1 MAVTE
6 NLLTGFNYG
15 LYRIYPE
22 FFACF
27 SCVHLGIDIQCGK
40 ELVQRGGGSV
50 HHECVV
56 DSLVRNI
63 TILSFNMGVLLVN
76 LGSHGE
82 AGLLFMNG
90 LGNKD
95 AGVFRSE
102 IKKKRAAV
110 FHHRNELFIADPS
123 GIEEN
128 VIAEVTDLINDLAG
142 IIDTSVISA
151 ELDNC
156 HTDRAFFFCF
166 NRIFFSNQFADIVFI
181 KAMFENA
188 ADRTES
194 ISCRFQIHRG
204 GTCQYKSTVVDGFMI
219 VSVKKN
225 DISGSENRIQHD
237 FVRCGSAVQYEV
249 CFICIVYTCRML
261 LGSQSRTFMN
271 QEITHSH
278 VGVAEVSSENVF
290 AEEIIENTSCRVFA
304 EERATLMPRAV
315 KLGISVFHIF
325 FKIFEERRKYVF
337 FIVGSGTFNLSGIE
351 IMIRFIQVDDTVYM
365 TDDVSQRTA
374 LSRYRSLGGTIFMTV
389 MVMIGPLFLYVD
401 NKPVAGR
408 FLMLACICA
417 LLGLL
422 CLQIT
427 CVWCKERVEV
437 PERPQGEKLN
447 YLHVLKEIS
456 HNKALL
462 GVMFFSLTGMIGASV
477 VNGLNTYLYKDF
489 FGNVKIQAVSGML
502 SVLYAVLSFAIT
514 QPLANKFGKK
524 EWCCMGAGFAAIV
537 FGILFFFPVHN
548 PVAFI
553 VINGICYLGASG
565 MQVLI
570 WAMVNDAIDYHELQ
584 TGERNEGIVYSTYSF
599 FRKLASAISGS
610 LSSFVLGAIGYNV
623 TAGAVQTAGV
633 VNAIWKSYTGVY
645 FLGYGIAVA
654 ILFFV
659 YPLTKQKT
667 AEMLTE
673 LKARRAAKE
682 SK

>member
-1 MAVTE
+1 MDQKKTVRPFSMKDKIGYTLGDLGCCFTEQYRAMYLSIFYTLILQVNPFHVGILLLITKIWDAVNDPIIGAIVDSRKATKGGKFIPWIRAFSFPMAV
-6 NLLTGFNYG
+6 LCVLGFVNVGNINYG
-15 LYRIYPE
+15 LRLAYM
-22 FFACF
+22 F
-27 SCVHLGIDIQCGK
+27 
-40 ELVQRGGGSV
+40 
-50 HHECVV
+50 
-56 DSLVRNI
+56 I
-63 TILSFNMGVLLVN
+63 TYVLY
-76 LGSHGE
+76 E
-82 AGLLFMNG
+82 AL
-90 LGNKD
+90 
-95 AGVFRSE
+95 
-102 IKKKRAAV
+102 
-110 FHHRNELFIADPS
+110 
-123 GIEEN
+123 
-128 VIAEVTDLINDLAG
+128 
-142 IIDTSVISA
+142 
-151 ELDNC
+151 
-156 HTDRAFFFCF
+156 
-166 NRIFFSNQFADIVFI
+166 
-181 KAMFENA
+181 
-188 ADRTES
+188 
-194 ISCRFQIHRG
+194 
-204 GTCQYKSTVVDGFMI
+204 
-219 VSVKKN
+219 
-225 DISGSENRIQHD
+225 
-237 FVRCGSAVQYEV
+237 
-249 CFICIVYTCRML
+249 YTCVNVPFGTL
-261 LGSQSRTFMN
+261 
-271 QEITHSH
+271 
-278 VGVAEVSSENVF
+278 SSV
-290 AEEIIENTSCRVFA
+290 
-304 EERATLMPRAV
+304 
-315 KLGISVFHIF
+315 
-325 FKIFEERRKYVF
+325 
-337 FIVGSGTFNLSGIE
+337 
-351 IMIRFIQVDDTVYM
+351 M

-623 TAGAVQTAGV
+623 TAGFYYSSRRYPKFQ
-633 VNAIWKSYTGVY
+633 
-645 FLGYGIAVA
+645 LGN
-654 ILFFV
+654 
-659 YPLTKQKT
+659 
-667 AEMLTE
+667 
-673 LKARRAAKE
+673 RA
-682 SK
+682 